1 MASSERAGQEEVSRQ
16 NARVIDARDILL
28 YRGDT
33 TLVGPLHWQVDAAER
48 WIIFGPNGAGKTSLL
63 HMVGG
68 DLFPSKGTLSV
79 LGEQFGRTDLTELR
93 ARLGISSNALAR
105 RVPAHETACDVVL
118 SAGYSM
124 IGRWR
129 EEYDAE
135 DLDRATALLEDFAVI
150 HLKDRPFGLLSEG
163 ERKRVLIARALMSAP
178 ELLLLDEP
186 SAGLDL
192 GGRED
197 LIELLEQLAADPHA
211 PAILMVTHHVEEI
224 PCGFTHAM
232 ILRDG
237 QALHQG
243 PVNDVITSQHLSEA
257 FGQPI
262 VVSTSEGRF
271 FAHRDYTRGRHSAGV

>member
-1 MASSERAGQEEVSRQ
+1 MDFTDSFPHTDVATPDGD
-16 NARVIDARDILL
+16 VIDARDVLL

-33 TLVGPLHWQVDAAER
+33 TLVGPLSWTVNAGEQ
-48 WIIFGPNGAGKTSLL
+48 WIICGPNGAGKTSLL
-63 HMVGG
+63 HMLGG
-68 DLFPSKGTLSV
+68 ECFPSRGTLRV

-93 ARLGISSNALAR
+93 TRLGVSSHALSR
-105 RVPAHETACDVVL
+105 SIPGYETALNVVL
-118 SAGYSM
+118 SAGYSR

-129 EEYDAE
+129 EHYDPE

-197 LIELLEQLAADPHA
+197 LIELLEQLAADPQA
-211 PAILMVTHHVEEI
+211 PAMLMVTHHVEEI
-224 PCGFTHAM
+224 PRGFTHAM
-232 ILRDG
+232 ILCAG
-237 QALHQG
+237 QAVRQG
-243 PVNDVITSQHLSEA
+243 PVADVITSQAMSEA

-262 VVSTSEGRF
+262 AVETAGGRY
-271 FAHRDYTRGRHSAGV
+271 FAHRDYQRGRHRASV